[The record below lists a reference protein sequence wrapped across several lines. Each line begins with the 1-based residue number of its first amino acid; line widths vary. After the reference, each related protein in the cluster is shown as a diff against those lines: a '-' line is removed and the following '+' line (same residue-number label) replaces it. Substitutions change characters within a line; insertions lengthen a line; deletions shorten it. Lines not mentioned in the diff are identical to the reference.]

1 MQQGSAPAADP
12 EPERG
17 LWEEY
22 GRTRQP
28 ETRQRLVRRYMDMTH
43 RIAAHLFSRR
53 VGNAVAFDDY
63 LQYARVGLLEAIDRY
78 DPARE
83 ASFATFAGYRI
94 RGAVLNGLEQTTELA
109 AQMAQRRHSRL
120 QERAHSIDIRDLRSA
135 DNPALE
141 RDSLDA
147 ESDGTQLERFA
158 GMVDMTILLAMGY
171 VLEDNGEWNPAG
183 VSAADPY
190 RSVQLEAVRT
200 RLIRLVDALP
210 ERERLIV
217 RYHYFEHMEFQSIG
231 EVLEVS
237 KGRVSQLHARALQLI
252 REGYEALEEFDVEL

>member
-1 MQQGSAPAADP
+1 MQQGSAPIADP
-12 EPERG
+12 ELERS

-22 GRTRQP
+22 GRTRHP
-28 ETRQRLVRRYMDMTH
+28 DIRQQLVRRYMDMTH
-43 RIAAHLFSRR
+43 RIAAHLYGRR

-94 RGAVLNGLEQTTELA
+94 RGSVLNGLEQTTELA
-109 AQMAQRRHSRL
+109 AQAAQRRHSRL
-120 QERAHSIDIRDLRSA
+120 RERAQSIDIRDMRESI
-135 DNPALE
+135 
-141 RDSLDA
+141 DA
-147 ESDGTQLERFA
+147 ESDGAQLERFA
-158 GMVDMTILLAMGY
+158 GMVDVAILLAMGY
-171 VLEDNGEWNPAG
+171 VLEDNGEWNAAG
-183 VSAADPY
+183 PSKADPY
-190 RSVQLEAVRT
+190 RSVHLDGVRA

-217 RYHYFEHMEFQSIG
+217 RYHYFEHMEFQDIG
-231 EVLEVS
+231 AVLDVS

-252 REGYEALEEFDVEL
+252 RGGYEALEQFGVEL